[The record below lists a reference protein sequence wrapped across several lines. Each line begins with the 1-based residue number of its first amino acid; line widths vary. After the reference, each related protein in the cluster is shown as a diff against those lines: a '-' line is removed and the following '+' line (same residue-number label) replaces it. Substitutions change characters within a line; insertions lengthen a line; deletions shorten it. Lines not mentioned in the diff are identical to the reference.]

1 MKFLLFV
8 TNFGQ
13 FPVRDDTLIESIDL
27 VIFLVFSIGL
37 VVVKKLRENQTTE
50 EGGGAVE
57 GSGDGAGEGG
67 EVSGGGGGGGVVLKN
82 QSVIYTREVV
92 SDDVGDNNDDKLCQE
107 ASNYDAGGRKLAENY
122 PSLSY
127 READP
132 ILEQYPSDH
141 WERTHIKLNPLYHSY
156 S

>member
-50 EGGGAVE
+50 EAGGAME
-57 GSGDGAGEGG
+57 GSGDGAG
-67 EVSGGGGGGGVVLKN
+67 VQDRGV
-82 QSVIYTREVV
+82 R
-92 SDDVGDNNDDKLCQE
+92 G
-107 ASNYDAGGRKLAENY
+107 
-122 PSLSY
+122 
-127 READP
+127 
-132 ILEQYPSDH
+132 
-141 WERTHIKLNPLYHSY
+141 
-156 S
+156 